1 MRKTEAA
8 SARRQGAADGGLSVV
23 VPVYNEAGNVEPLAA
38 EIVAALD
45 PIAGAD
51 RGGGGYEIIFVDDG
65 SSDGTR
71 ERLRALRRTLPQL
84 RVLRHRRNCGQSA
97 ALRTGV
103 AAARGAW
110 IVTLDGDGQNDPA
123 DLPRLLAALGAPQA
137 PENLAMVAGVRARRR
152 DPWIRRVGSRLAN
165 RVRARLLGDDTP
177 DTGCGLKLIRRD
189 AYLAMPYFDHMHR
202 FLPALAQ
209 RDGGAVVHVGV
220 SHRPRRSGA
229 SKYGFGVAN
238 RLWAGIV
245 DLVGVMWLQRRAV
258 RPALEAEEAEE
269 AEEDDGGR
277 EGG

>member
-1 MRKTEAA
+1 MRRPEAA

-23 VPVYNEAGNVEPLAA
+23 VPVYDEAANVAPLAA

-45 PIAGAD
+45 RVAGAAP
-51 RGGGGYEIIFVDDG
+51 GGGGYEIIFVDDG
-65 SSDGTR
+65 SSDGTG
-71 ERLRALRRTLPQL
+71 EALRALRRTLPQL

-97 ALRTGV
+97 ALMTGV

-123 DLPRLLAALGAPQA
+123 DVPRLLAALGAPEA
-137 PENLAMVAGVRARRR
+137 PENLAMVAGVRVHRR
-152 DPWIRRVGSRLAN
+152 DPWIRRAGSRLAN
-165 RVRARLLGDDTP
+165 GVRARLLGDDTP
-177 DTGCGLKLIRRD
+177 DTGCGLKLIRRE

-202 FLPALAQ
+202 FLPALVQ
-209 RDGGAVVHVGV
+209 RDGGAVVHVEV

-229 SKYGFGVAN
+229 SKYGLGVGN

-258 RPALEAEEAEE
+258 RPVVEADEV
-269 AEEDDGGR
+269 EEDDGGDADA
-277 EGG
+277 